1 MNGYVRFL
9 SELIAEQKLTA
20 LITEPLWISST
31 GKRYWLKSDIP
42 ANTDV
47 KKCIIAG
54 GMSRSTGPWKMWLRD
69 KDLDWHYMNMLI
81 FDVPEAH
88 EMPRHVYLADLPK
101 YERICTSIV
110 MQMLLTSSRGTD
122 IYFGNTCIMKA
133 HTECET
139 QVKIDLM
146 DVSE

>member
-20 LITEPLWISST
+20 LITDCLWISSI
-31 GKRYWLKSDIP
+31 GKRYWLKDDIP
-42 ANTDV
+42 ADADV
-47 KKCIIAG
+47 KKCIIVG
-54 GMSRSTGPWKMWLRD
+54 GMSRSAGPWKMWLKNRGS
-69 KDLDWHYMNMLI
+69 DWQYQHTLV

-110 MQMLLTSSRGTD
+110 MQMLLMSSRGTN
-122 IYFGNTCIMKA
+122 IYLGNTCVMEA

-146 DVSE
+146 DMSE